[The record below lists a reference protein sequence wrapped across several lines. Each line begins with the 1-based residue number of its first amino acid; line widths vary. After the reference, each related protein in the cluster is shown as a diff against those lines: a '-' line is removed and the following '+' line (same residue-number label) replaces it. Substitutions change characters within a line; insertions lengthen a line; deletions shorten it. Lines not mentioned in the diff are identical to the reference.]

1 MTRLLLNVA
10 EAADTLAMSRA
21 SLYRLI
27 RRGEIPV
34 IKIGGM
40 TRLEMAEL
48 EQYIRR
54 LRHESG
60 SHQYAV
66 GDSQDTTDPTV
77 PLPNAP

>member
-1 MTRLLLNVA
+1 MTRLLLNLV
-10 EAADTLAMSRA
+10 EAAETLSMSRA

-40 TRLEMAEL
+40 TRIEMAEL
-48 EQYIRR
+48 EQYVRR

-60 SHQYAV
+60 CHQYAID
-66 GDSQDTTDPTV
+66 DSQLRIEPAV
-77 PLPNAP
+77 ELPNTH